1 MIDFKNSKFVKMKKD
16 KAPKLK
22 DVSALLIP
30 GEQVLGS
37 YTAMRDYVVFTDKR
51 VISVAVLIRYSCK
64 TGERPLKMSKNSF

>member
-37 YTAMRDYVVFTDKR
+37 YTAMRDRCNRPSY
-51 VISVAVLIRYSCK
+51 IHICSEIRTNK
-64 TGERPLKMSKNSF
+64 TRPGAENAGAAK

>member
-37 YTAMRDYVVFTDKR
+37 YTAMRDYVAK
-51 VISVAVLIRYSCK
+51 LY
-64 TGERPLKMSKNSF
+64 PHML